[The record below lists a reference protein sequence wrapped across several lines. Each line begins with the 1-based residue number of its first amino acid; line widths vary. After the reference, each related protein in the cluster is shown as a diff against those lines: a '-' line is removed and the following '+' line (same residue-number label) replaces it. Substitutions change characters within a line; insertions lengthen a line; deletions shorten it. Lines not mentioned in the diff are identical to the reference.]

1 MLTRVLHRY
10 LLPGW
15 LVLLMMCQ
23 IPVVFAD
30 TLSITFDGINPDL
43 QQHVLGYLAIERER
57 SREEFLPSRLQRLHN
72 QAANQIKTALQAF
85 GYYRVKVEGDL
96 QHGTEGWQAHYHV
109 ELGDA
114 IPIGEL
120 NIAITGEGES
130 DEFLQTRRDKFPIQ
144 PGMTFE
150 HPQYESARDALVRAA
165 LDRGYLDAKLTT
177 HSVEINMD
185 RYRANINLILATGPR
200 YRFGEV
206 HFPDVNVNQD
216 LLRRYVKIAPGD
228 PYQPAE
234 LLKLQTALT
243 DSGYFQRVEVRPR
256 REDMKDNQIPLE
268 VELQPRLPHQWRFGL
283 GYATDTGARA
293 SVGMTRLMNSEG
305 NKLQADLL
313 VSENLRSIS
322 AAYAIPLADPTT
334 EQLVY
339 GWKYRNEIT
348 DTRNSHITGLNVS
361 HLSLWQGWQRTI
373 GLFLERE
380 LYVVGSEPEQTIQVL
395 YPLVSIDRIQ
405 ADDRLHPRHGS
416 RIHMEFRGA
425 RSEIVSDTNYGQ
437 VRAGFKWIGELG
449 EHGRVLVRGD
459 AGSTNVAY
467 LDKLPASQRF
477 FAGGDNSVR
486 GYSYQEL
493 GPKNELGQVVGGKHL
508 LVGSV
513 ELEHQLAGN
522 WSVAAFYDIGNA
534 MNSTNDPLAHGAG
547 AGLRWNSP
555 VGPVR
560 FDFAWSLDKIEDRF
574 RLHVVLGPD
583 L

>member
-1 MLTRVLHRY
+1 MLQRVLRRY
-10 LLPGW
+10 HLMGW
-15 LVLLMMCQ
+15 LVFLLYQC
-23 IPVVFAD
+23 PLVCAD
-30 TLSITFDGINPDL
+30 TLTISFDGLNPDL

-57 SREEFLPSRLQRLHN
+57 ARQEFLPSRLQRLNN
-72 QAANQIKTALQAF
+72 QAPNQIKTALQAF

-96 QHGTEGWQAHYHV
+96 QQTTEGWEAHYHV

-120 NIAITGEGES
+120 TVNITGDGES
-130 DEFLQTRRDKFPIQ
+130 DEVLDAQRTKFPLQ
-144 PGMTFE
+144 PGMVFE
-150 HPQYESARDALVRAA
+150 HSQYESARDGLVHAA
-165 LDRGYLDAKLTT
+165 LDRGYLDARLVT
-177 HSVEINMD
+177 HSVEIDME
-185 RYRANINLILATGPR
+185 RYRANVYLTVDTGPR
-200 YRFGEV
+200 YRFGAV
-206 HFPDVNVNQD
+206 HFPDVNVSQD
-216 LLRRYVKIAPGD
+216 LLKRYVKFSPGD

-256 REDMKDNQIPLE
+256 REDASDNQIPLE

-293 SVGMTRLMNSEG
+293 TVGMTRLMNSDG
-305 NKLQADLL
+305 NKLQSDLL

-322 AAYAIPLADPTT
+322 AAYAIPLEDPTT

-361 HLSLWQGWQRTI
+361 HLSVWHGWQRTV

-395 YPLVSIDRIQ
+395 YPLISLDRIK
-405 ADDRLHPRHGS
+405 ADDRLRPRHGS
-416 RIHMEFRGA
+416 RVHLEFRGA
-425 RSEIVSDTNYGQ
+425 RSEVVSDTNYGQ
-437 VRAGFKWIGELG
+437 IRAGFKWINEMGEN
-449 EHGRVLVRGD
+449 GRVIVRGD
-459 AGSTNVAY
+459 AGSTNVAD

-508 LVGSV
+508 LVGSL
-513 ELEHQLAGN
+513 ELEHRLAGN
-522 WSVAAFYDIGNA
+522 WSAAAFYDMGNA

-547 AGLRWNSP
+547 VGLRWNSP

-574 RLHVVLGPD
+574 RLHIVLGPD